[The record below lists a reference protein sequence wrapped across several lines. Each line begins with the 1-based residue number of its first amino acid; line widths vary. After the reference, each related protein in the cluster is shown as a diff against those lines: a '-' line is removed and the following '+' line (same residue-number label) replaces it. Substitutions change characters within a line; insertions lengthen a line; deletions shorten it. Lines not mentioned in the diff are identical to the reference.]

1 MQVAGLISALMA
13 MIVTVALGFL
23 LEPLPRVILTCF
35 MSAGRTGNVS
45 VIQIYS
51 ILDKD

>member
-1 MQVAGLISALMA
+1 MQVAGLLSALMA
-13 MIVTVALGFL
+13 MIVTVGLGFL
-23 LEPLPRVILTCF
+23 LEPLPRVILTCL
-35 MSAGRTGNVS
+35 MSGSRTGNVS